1 MAACFEESNIF
12 CFVGKGS
19 CKWKIGLN
27 FETNL
32 PSEFGNL
39 SICLLDSRC
48 SVLGRFLVE
57 ENQSS
62 DKKEKLH
69 WAKLWTPIKWICM
82 FICINLSLT
91 YPSWRLGCQFGLRK
105 RKPEHTR
112 TTASK
117 KWKHE
122 STRRNMVWK
131 WKLSLTTR
139 QQQKHTRT
147 CHPHVMGLI
156 WWHFLTAL
164 MVNHDMDSF
173 LSVTPA
179 TEVEAPVQSTCFCV
193 SFRMFIFEKK
203 HFFLVRPAPPL
214 LHTLLFENTN
224 LIWKH
229 HFTWKWLQGEM
240 IYILNSEQIH
250 LWMCQITYIVQL
262 SRFGCKAE
270 GHGKHIVH
278 DASGA

>member
-105 RKPEHTR
+105 RKPENTR

-122 STRRNMVWK
+122 STQKYGVKMKTFV
-131 WKLSLTTR
+131 TTR

-193 SFRMFIFEKK
+193 SFRMFIFEKET
-203 HFFLVRPAPPL
+203 FFSGTPCPSPF
-214 LHTLLFENTN
+214 TYPF
-224 LIWKH
+224 IWKH
-229 HFTWKWLQGEM
+229 QFDLKTPFYLKMALELDG
-240 IYILNSEQIH
+240 
-250 LWMCQITYIVQL
+250 
-262 SRFGCKAE
+262 
-270 GHGKHIVH
+270 
-278 DASGA
+278 

>member
-105 RKPEHTR
+105 SEKGSLNIHVPQQVKNENMSRPAETWCENENLFDNEA
-112 TTASK
+112 TTKTHA
-117 KWKHE
+117 
-122 STRRNMVWK
+122 NM
-131 WKLSLTTR
+131 SP
-139 QQQKHTRT
+139 T
-147 CHPHVMGLI
+147 CHGSDMMTFSYCSRHGLFPECHSGNWGRGTCSKHLFLCKFSYVYI
-156 WWHFLTAL
+156 WKKSIFFWYAL
-164 MVNHDMDSF
+164 PLPF
-173 LSVTPA
+173 YIPFYLKTP
-179 TEVEAPVQSTCFCV
+179 
-193 SFRMFIFEKK
+193 IW
-203 HFFLVRPAPPL
+203 
-214 LHTLLFENTN
+214 FENTILPEN
-224 LIWKH
+224 GLTIANSSANSREKIGGCAVDAVA
-229 HFTWKWLQGEM
+229 TW
-240 IYILNSEQIH
+240 
-250 LWMCQITYIVQL
+250 
-262 SRFGCKAE
+262 
-270 GHGKHIVH
+270 
-278 DASGA
+278 

>member
-105 RKPEHTR
+105 RKPENTR

-117 KWKHE
+117 QWRHE
-122 STRRNMVWK
+122 ST
-131 WKLSLTTR
+131 
-139 QQQKHTRT
+139 QKHDAKMKNLFWQRGNNKNTR
-147 CHPHVMGLI
+147 
-156 WWHFLTAL
+156 
-164 MVNHDMDSF
+164 
-173 LSVTPA
+173 
-179 TEVEAPVQSTCFCV
+179 
-193 SFRMFIFEKK
+193 K
-203 HFFLVRPAPPL
+203 HFF
-214 LHTLLFENTN
+214 
-224 LIWKH
+224 IWQ
-229 HFTWKWLQGEM
+229 WKRKWWNQE
-240 IYILNSEQIH
+240 
-250 LWMCQITYIVQL
+250 
-262 SRFGCKAE
+262 SRRREC
-270 GHGKHIVH
+270 
-278 DASGA
+278 

>member
-131 WKLSLTTR
+131 WKPFWQRGNNKNTREHVTHMSWVWYDDIFLLLSWLIMTWTLSWVSLR
-139 QQQKHTRT
+139 QLRSRHLFK
-147 CHPHVMGLI
+147 
-156 WWHFLTAL
+156 
-164 MVNHDMDSF
+164 
-173 LSVTPA
+173 
-179 TEVEAPVQSTCFCV
+179 APVSV
-193 SFRMFIFEKK
+193 
-203 HFFLVRPAPPL
+203 
-214 LHTLLFENTN
+214 
-224 LIWKH
+224 
-229 HFTWKWLQGEM
+229 
-240 IYILNSEQIH
+240 
-250 LWMCQITYIVQL
+250 
-262 SRFGCKAE
+262 
-270 GHGKHIVH
+270 
-278 DASGA
+278 